1 MMEESMG
8 TPDLLFVFES
18 VDPHIANRKAGDTG
32 VMDIVDV
39 PHNSLKF

>member
-1 MMEESMG
+1 MG
-8 TPDLLFVFES
+8 TSNLLFVSES

-39 PHNSLKF
+39 PHYSLRF